1 MKTFD
6 ELMTEKSALINAIE
20 STSQDDVL
28 SDAINQY
35 LDDAVAYVRERCEL
49 LGIKSR

>member
-1 MKTFD
+1 MKSFE
-6 ELMTEKSALINAIE
+6 ELMNEKSALINAIE
-20 STSQDDVL
+20 FSSDDDM

-35 LDDAVAYVRERCEL
+35 LDDAAAYVRERCEL

>member
-1 MKTFD
+1 MKSFE
-6 ELMTEKSALINAIE
+6 ELMTEKSALINACE
-20 STSQDDVL
+20 SSTENDDL

-49 LGIKSR
+49 LGIK